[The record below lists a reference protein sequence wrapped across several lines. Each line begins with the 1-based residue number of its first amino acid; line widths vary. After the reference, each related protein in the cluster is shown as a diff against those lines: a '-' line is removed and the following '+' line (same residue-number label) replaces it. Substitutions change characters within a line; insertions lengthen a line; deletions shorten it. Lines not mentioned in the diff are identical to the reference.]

1 MTAPAARVPP
11 RFSTSSSIA
20 WPGEGGLVKT
30 RRGAGRTVSSQWW
43 VASAVPRRVA
53 RSARV
58 ANTAA
63 QSANSAVATPNPTST
78 WSVFT
83 LPPSH
88 LTVERPQSGEGPADS
103 RNRALTRWQLHFE
116 NSGGFGSRRGLGA
129 SPPLALVV
137 PAEDRQRHRAQY
149 AADNAQD
156 P

>member
-30 RRGAGRTVSSQWW
+30 RRGASRTVSSQRW

-83 LPPSH
+83 LPPFH
-88 LTVERPQSGEGPADS
+88 LTVERPQSGAGPAES
-103 RNRALTRWQLHFE
+103 RTGLLPACRGGRLRPRSGRRRVGALTHRQLLFE
-116 NSGGFGSRRGLGA
+116 RVEVYGAGLGA
-129 SPPLALVV
+129 AR
-137 PAEDRQRHRAQY
+137 ERH
-149 AADNAQD
+149 
-156 P
+156 